1 VAAFDEKGYE
11 GMVSVEIMSEELRA
25 LSYEEFARQAHDAA
39 EPYWR

>member
-1 VAAFDEKGYE
+1 MVA
-11 GMVSVEIMSEELRA
+11 VEIMSAALRQ